1 VDINMPMLDG
11 VQLLRILNRRHPDLK
26 KVTLTGFATEAK
38 RNECLAN
45 GAELFIEKPRT
56 SQGFKS
62 IFVMLEELVTWTPKK
77 GFQGMLRQVGLSDVI
92 QMECLGR
99 NSSVL
104 EIQNRQLRGRI
115 YIEDGSII
123 HAVVGD
129 EHGEKAFQKLL
140 AITGGEFKL
149 QPFEAPETRTIEG
162 SWEFLLMEAA
172 RVADELASQAP
183 AETDSVE
190 AENSAAPPADAVEE
204 AAPDVVVAETLI
216 CSAQGELVYQWECGD
231 VLARTTLLQTVSQ
244 QAGLL
249 AQCLPIGTFERLEI
263 LQASNRTVAQISQGR
278 MVFVRVASLVVA
290 P

>member
-1 VDINMPMLDG
+1 
-11 VQLLRILNRRHPDLK
+11 
-26 KVTLTGFATEAK
+26 
-38 RNECLAN
+38 
-45 GAELFIEKPRT
+45 
-56 SQGFKS
+56 
-62 IFVMLEELVTWTPKK
+62 
-77 GFQGMLRQVGLSDVI
+77 
-92 QMECLGR
+92 MECLGR
-99 NSSVL
+99 NSSIL
-104 EIQNRQLRGRI
+104 EIQNHQLRGRI

-149 QPFEAPETRTIEG
+149 QPFEAPESRTIEG

-183 AETDSVE
+183 AETVSDE
-190 AENSAAPPADAVEE
+190 AGDSAAPAAEVVEE

-216 CSAQGELVYQWECGD
+216 CSAQGELVYQWQCGD
-231 VLARTTLLQTVSQ
+231 VLARTTLLQTVAQ

-278 MVFVRVASLVVA
+278 MAFVRVASLVIA